1 MTSTPFP
8 YDERPGT
15 ENRQP
20 GDGRPDRDEHPDV
33 EEISAFG
40 EGISPTARAPQI
52 RSHLAECPQC
62 AGVLAWL
69 EEIRETLG
77 TLSGPVRMP
86 EDVADRIDA
95 ALAAEAAKAGASPEA
110 ASATEPPSTEPST
123 KTPGT
128 TTPGTAAPG
137 TAAPGTAKGA
147 APETS
152 PGSDSDASPNAA
164 PEAMPGPPPDA
175 SEPHGAVSRETTTED
190 EPSDRTPAARP
201 GKDSGVSR
209 ETSATP
215 SAEAASKH
223 RRPTT
228 DRPPGR
234 AASATGP
241 GTPGPDRKGTSAAG
255 RGSSGPTPQRARRRR
270 RAVFA
275 VVASVAALTVGGVA
289 LQALSGSPATE
300 VASDAARPTPEQ
312 HVPGA
317 SPRGPSTGAPQGD
330 DSGSGDDKQLR
341 KRVQR
346 LLSGQ
351 HTPSPSASPRSS
363 APSRP
368 SEPPSP
374 GTRKSPDTGQNTLR
388 DDALGG
394 GQTVPSCVRDA
405 IGRAEPPLA
414 VDPEATFH
422 HRSGYLVVL
431 PHQGGDTRRADAYLV
446 DPSCI
451 SADPPQPG
459 RVLYKGTYAR
469 G

>member
-62 AGVLAWL
+62 AGVLASL

-86 EDVADRIDA
+86 EEVAHRIET
-95 ALAAEAAKAGASPEA
+95 ALAAEAAMAGASPEA
-110 ASATEPPSTEPST
+110 ASATEPPSAE
-123 KTPGT
+123 PGT
-128 TTPGTAAPG
+128 TTPGT
-137 TAAPGTAKGA
+137 TAPGTAKGA

-152 PGSDSDASPNAA
+152 PGSDSDASPDAVPHA
-164 PEAMPGPPPDA
+164 VPEGVPDA

-190 EPSDRTPAARP
+190 EPSDRTPEAHP

-209 ETSATP
+209 ETSTTP
-215 SAEAASKH
+215 SAEAAAKS

-241 GTPGPDRKGTSAAG
+241 GNPGPDRKGTSAAG
-255 RGSSGPTPQRARRRR
+255 RSRSGPTPQRARRRR
-270 RAVFA
+270 RAVLA
-275 VVASVAALTVGGVA
+275 VVASVAALTVGGVT

-300 VASDAARPTPEQ
+300 VASDTARPTPEQ
-312 HVPGA
+312 HAPGA
-317 SPRGPSTGAPQGD
+317 SPRGPSTGAPQED

-374 GTRKSPDTGQNTLR
+374 GIRKSPDTGQNTLR

>member
-40 EGISPTARAPQI
+40 EGISPAARAPHI

-62 AGVLAWL
+62 AGVLASL

-110 ASATEPPSTEPST
+110 ASAKEPPSTEPGT
-123 KTPGT
+123 TPPGT
-128 TTPGTAAPG
+128 TAPG
-137 TAAPGTAKGA
+137 ATKGA
-147 APETS
+147 AQETS
-152 PGSDSDASPNAA
+152 PGSDSDASPDAE
-164 PEAMPGPPPDA
+164 PEAMPDPTPDA
-175 SEPHGAVSRETTTED
+175 SVPHGAVSRETTAED
-190 EPSDRTPAARP
+190 EPSDRTPEAHP

-215 SAEAASKH
+215 STEAAAKR

-241 GTPGPDRKGTSAAG
+241 GNPGPDRKGTSAAG
-255 RGSSGPTPQRARRRR
+255 RSSSGPTPQRARRRR
-270 RAVFA
+270 RAVLA
-275 VVASVAALTVGGVA
+275 VVASVAALTVGGVT

-312 HVPGA
+312 HAPGA
-317 SPRGPSTGAPQGD
+317 SPRGSSTGAPQGD

-368 SEPPSP
+368 SESPSP